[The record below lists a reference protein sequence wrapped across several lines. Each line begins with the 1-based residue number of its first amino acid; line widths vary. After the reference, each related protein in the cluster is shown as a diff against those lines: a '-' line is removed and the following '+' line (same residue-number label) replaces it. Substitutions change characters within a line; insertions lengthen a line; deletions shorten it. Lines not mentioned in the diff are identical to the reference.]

1 MARAIAEI
9 EEEIRALSTE
19 EKRELLRTL
28 IAELDAPS
36 DPVEREWLNA
46 AQRRYG
52 EIAEGRPGRAGAT
65 GIQAASLPTWLRI
78 LAGEARSLATRQ

>member
-9 EEEIRALSTE
+9 EKEIRALSTE

-36 DPVEREWLNA
+36 DPDVEREWLNA
-46 AQRRYG
+46 AQRRYS
-52 EIAEGRPGRAGAT
+52 EIAEGRVQGVPGPLVFKR
-65 GIQAASLPTWLRI
+65 LRSR
-78 LAGEARSLATRQ
+78 LGQ

>member
-36 DPVEREWLNA
+36 DPDVEREWLNA

-52 EIAEGRPGRAGAT
+52 EIAEGRVQGVPGPFVFKR
-65 GIQAASLPTWLRI
+65 LRSR
-78 LAGEARSLATRQ
+78 LGQ